1 MSDISES
8 VKKLH
13 WLRQIDSIV
22 NKKEVAYAKDTLLG
36 IRNVIQN
43 TGKVTDNQIQAIKN
57 IIWGID
63 DADYA

>member
-13 WLRQIDSIV
+13 WLRQIDRVI

-43 TGKVTDNQIQAIKN
+43 TGKVTDNQIRAIKN
-57 IIWGID
+57 IIWGTD

>member
-13 WLRQIDSIV
+13 WLRQIDRVI